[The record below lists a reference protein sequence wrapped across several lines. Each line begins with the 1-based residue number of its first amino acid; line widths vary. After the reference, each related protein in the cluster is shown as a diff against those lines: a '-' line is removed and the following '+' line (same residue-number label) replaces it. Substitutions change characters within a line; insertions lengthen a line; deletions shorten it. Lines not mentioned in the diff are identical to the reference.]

1 MYTIA
6 KRHLPLALF
15 LIAFLAVS
23 PAWSMDLDSAKA
35 QGLVGERLNGY
46 VGIVTA
52 SPAPEVSNMV
62 DEINRRR
69 RGSYQEIANRTPGA
83 TLASVELLAG
93 EKLIQRTPSGQFVES
108 APGRWV
114 KKP

>member
-1 MYTIA
+1 MSAIT
-6 KRHLPLALF
+6 KRHLPLVLF
-15 LIAFLAVS
+15 LFALIAVS
-23 PAWSMDLDSAKA
+23 PAWAIDLDSAKA

-46 VGIVTA
+46 IGIVTA
-52 SPAPEVSNMV
+52 SPAPDVSNMV

-69 RGSYQEIANRTPGA
+69 KGSYQEIANRTPGA
-83 TLASVELLAG
+83 TLSSVELLAG
-93 EKLIQRTPSGQFVES
+93 EKLIRRTPSGQFVES

>member
-1 MYTIA
+1 MYAIA
-6 KRHLPLALF
+6 RRHFPFALF
-15 LIAFLAVS
+15 LAAFLAIS
-23 PAWSMDLDSAKA
+23 PAWAMDLDSAKA
-35 QGLVGERLNGY
+35 QGIVGERLNGY
-46 VGIVTA
+46 VGIVSA
-52 SPAPEVSNMV
+52 APAPEVTQMV

-93 EKLIQRTPSGQFVES
+93 EKLIQRTASGHYVES

>member
-1 MYTIA
+1 MYAIA

-15 LIAFLAVS
+15 LFVFLAVS
-23 PAWSMDLDSAKA
+23 PAWAMDLDSAKA
-35 QGLVGERLNGY
+35 QGLVGEKLNGY

-52 SPAPEVSNMV
+52 LPTPEVSNMV

-83 TLASVELLAG
+83 TLASVEVLAG
-93 EKLIQRTPSGQFVES
+93 EKLIQRTPSGQFVET